1 MVKQDDESKIILV
14 EGVHEAIVTPE
25 IFAKAE
31 TRLGENVRHRKTR
44 SDSTTVYPLTGLI
57 RCPDCGKIYSDI
69 QHLQD
74 QGRMGRKDSIHGISP
89 IAVYQGEIET
99 EFPVPLR
106 TSITAAQS

>member
-1 MVKQDDESKIILV
+1 MNNELMRDEN
-14 EGVHEAIVTPE
+14 
-25 IFAKAE
+25 F
-31 TRLGENVRHRKTR
+31 
-44 SDSTTVYPLTGLI
+44 I
-57 RCPDCGKIYSDI
+57 RCSTMVAELLMKYKSKEI